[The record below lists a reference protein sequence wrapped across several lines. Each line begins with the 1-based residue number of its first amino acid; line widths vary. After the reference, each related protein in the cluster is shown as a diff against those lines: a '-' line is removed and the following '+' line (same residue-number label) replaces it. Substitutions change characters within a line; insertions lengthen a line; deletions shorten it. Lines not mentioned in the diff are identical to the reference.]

1 MEGRVVISF
10 REAGAAPGAH
20 ASGRT
25 FLERARALESRV
37 RLHGAVLIAWDGN
50 RVAFSFDE
58 AKLPQALGV
67 ATVRGED
74 TVEGELA
81 WCVGVAQ
88 GDLTRLSDASR
99 GDLAWGLALV
109 AASSLSGVARPGEVL
124 LAPTVRALRSGELLT
139 DGSRIARDG
148 GLRVRGARL
157 DTIVPWRRQAVE
169 QLSHLRV
176 VPLVG
181 APPAPVGVEPGSLL
195 ILRADP
201 GTGGSRYLAELAS
214 HASRAL
220 VVVPAGSSFEPLGA
234 LRRALARAT
243 TRELSPL
250 LLELAG
256 PLESLLAGEGA
267 SLDMAARLVTA
278 CLWPKT
284 EGQTPGLLLLDDAKS
299 IDPATLEACAR
310 AAEDVKATFGVVARL
325 DATGGLPS
333 VLAQLK
339 RGPEI
344 ELAPLSREEA
354 ERIAGGCTSDAL
366 DAVGRR
372 RWARLA
378 ANMPLGVVESVAY
391 GIVTGDLRWGPKSG
405 APHATP
411 RSRTSGRGKVRAPAD
426 WISLRARSESAGGQ
440 VVLCLVAMLG
450 GEAKVSRLAKILER
464 AGERVELGATLEELS
479 RGRWLTDTQEDWVA
493 LPSRTHRD
501 ALATLLD
508 VEARRPLHRASAEVI
523 QKQEGVFGRVEAG
536 WHAAQVGDGP
546 AAARILIAAARA
558 TAQAR
563 LEASTTQ
570 LIAFARRADPS
581 CEEAA
586 LELLANALERAPS
599 LAPPRDRSAPPPP
612 PRSIPPL
619 PRPPRLSS
627 LLPPRT
633 PSTSEELAP
642 FEVDTSHDSEPPTI
656 ARIDLPP
663 MAQPELIGLAA
674 VETSGDLPV
683 DGAEVPPAASSG
695 ANIAVRLGE
704 LAKEALLSADNAA
717 LERWVDGLKA
727 AGESPMFTERMR
739 ALSKLGR
746 GDIGDAL
753 RVLRRT
759 RSSLD
764 PSDHK
769 QRCQTSL
776 ALGVALSVAG
786 RPQEA
791 LLEGMDA
798 LARARHAEDEHGAL
812 ACLAFLAKL
821 YTAQGREEVETLR
834 GQVRRSVAP

>member
-1 MEGRVVISF
+1 MEDRIVISF
-10 REAGAAPGAH
+10 REPGAAPGTT
-20 ASGRT
+20 GRS

-37 RLHGAVLIAWDGN
+37 RLHGAVMVAWDGN
-50 RVAFSFDE
+50 RVSFAFDE
-58 AKLPQALGV
+58 AKLPQAIGI

-74 TVEGELA
+74 TVDGEVA

-88 GDLTRLSDASR
+88 GDLTRLVDAAR
-99 GDLAWGLALV
+99 GDLAWGPPLV
-109 AASSLSGVARPGEVL
+109 AASLLAGVARPGEVL
-124 LAPTVRALRSGELLT
+124 LAPCVKALRSGELLT
-139 DGSRIARDG
+139 EGHRVARDG
-148 GLRVRGARL
+148 SMRVRGARL
-157 DTIVPWRRQAVE
+157 DTVVPWRRQAVE
-169 QLSHLRV
+169 HLSQMRV
-176 VPLVG
+176 APLVG
-181 APPAPVGVEPGSLL
+181 APPAPTGVDAGSLL

-201 GTGGSRYLAELAS
+201 GTGGSRYLAELAAR
-214 HASRAL
+214 ASRAL
-220 VVVPAGSSFEPLGA
+220 VVLPAGSSYEPLGA
-234 LRRALARAT
+234 LRRALARST

-250 LLELAG
+250 LLELTG
-256 PLESLLAGEGA
+256 PLEALLAGEGV

-278 CLWPKT
+278 FLWPKT
-284 EGQTPGLLLLDDAKS
+284 DGQTPGLLLLDDAKH
-299 IDPATLEACAR
+299 IDPATLEACVR
-310 AAEDVKATFGVVARL
+310 AAEDVKATFGIVARL

-333 VLAQLK
+333 VLAALT
-339 RGPEI
+339 RTSEI
-344 ELAPLSREEA
+344 EIAPLNHDDA
-354 ERIAGGCTSDAL
+354 QQIAAGCTSDAL
-366 DAVGRR
+366 DAVARR

-378 ANMPLGVVESVAY
+378 ANVPLGVVESVAY
-391 GIVTGDLRWGPKSG
+391 GIVSGDLRWGQGSG
-405 APHATP
+405 AKASP
-411 RSRTSGRGKVRAPAD
+411 RSRTSGRGKVRAASD
-426 WISLRARSESAGGQ
+426 WISVRARGESRASQ
-440 VVLCLVAMLG
+440 LVLCLIALLG
-450 GEAKVSRLAKILER
+450 GEAKVTRLAKILER
-464 AGERVELGATLEELS
+464 AGERIAVEAVLEELM
-479 RGRWLTDTQEDWVA
+479 RGRWLVDTQEDWVA
-493 LPSRTHRD
+493 LPSRTHRE
-501 ALATLLD
+501 ALAVLLD
-508 VEARRPLHRASAEVI
+508 GETRRPIHRASADVI

-536 WHAAQVGDGP
+536 WHATQVGDGP

-558 TAQAR
+558 TAAAR

-599 LAPPRDRSAPPPP
+599 NAP
-612 PRSIPPL
+612 PRSIPPV
-619 PRPPRLSS
+619 PRAPHFSS
-627 LLPPRT
+627 LLPAPT
-633 PSTSEELAP
+633 PSESEELAP

-663 MAQPELIGLAA
+663 KAQSDASPM
-674 VETSGDLPV
+674 LPDV
-683 DGAEVPPAASSG
+683 ADADDDAPPVASSG

-717 LERWVDGLKA
+717 LERWVDGLTA
-727 AGESPMFTERMR
+727 AGESPMFTERLR
-739 ALSKLGR
+739 ALSRLGR

-798 LARARHAEDEHGAL
+798 LARARHAEDEHGAI

-821 YTAQGREEVETLR
+821 YTAQGREEVALLR
-834 GQVRRSVAP
+834 APIRRSVDPP